1 MASSNGQ
8 ASKSKSQLVREYL
21 AKSPNASVSE
31 IISHFKGRGIT
42 ISLALANKVKYAR
55 RELAGGP
62 RSAVKASPAASAAA
76 PPTPP
81 KRKRGRPPGKAKSP
95 HGLKANAI
103 REVFAEHGLSTRP
116 VDVVRMLKDKGIVV
130 TAGQVSAT
138 RRQLKKERRRARAAA
153 AAQAPKPETAGG
165 VTIDALKAAREA
177 AVKLG
182 GIDRMRQLLDVLSSL
197 QG

>member
-81 KRKRGRPPGKAKSP
+81 KRKRGRPPGSKNKTP
-95 HGLKANAI
+95 
-103 REVFAEHGLSTRP
+103 
-116 VDVVRMLKDKGIVV
+116 
-130 TAGQVSAT
+130 
-138 RRQLKKERRRARAAA
+138 AA
-153 AAQAPKPETAGG
+153 
-165 VTIDALKAAREA
+165 KAAVA
-177 AVKLG
+177 
-182 GIDRMRQLLDVLSSL
+182 
-197 QG
+197 